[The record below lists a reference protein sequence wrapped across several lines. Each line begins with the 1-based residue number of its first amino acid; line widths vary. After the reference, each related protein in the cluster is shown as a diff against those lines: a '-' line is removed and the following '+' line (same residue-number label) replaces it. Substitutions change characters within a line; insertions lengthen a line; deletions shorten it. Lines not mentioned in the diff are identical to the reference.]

1 VSRQPISTCA
11 QGSGASP
18 SPRKPPGSKRSRS
31 AKANRDA
38 SVSSDERGASRS
50 TPTSQNST
58 VGATGELALSLE
70 DSPANQ
76 RAEPGNNSARMM
88 TAGSGMKVSA
98 FLPNHG
104 RMALF
109 SRTLLGS
116 SIWRS
121 TEYLLRW
128 QVMGVPRVIA
138 ETYLLVQD
146 EQSSTRSWQK
156 FERSITR
163 SSHLLFRLAPWTAPS
178 SGSDSGLSDSW
189 PTPTSDADRNR
200 TKPYAQGGTPLNML
214 VNLWPSPQARDE
226 KGQTQNADRP
236 DAVPNL
242 VHGTWPTPRAEDSE
256 STGAHRGKPDTLTSA
271 AKATWAAPT
280 ATDQTRSTPE
290 TDDDKRARGANPGKS
305 LIDQIATATWPTPQA
320 HQGPNKGEN
329 RGALHGGKRPRI
341 TPQNP
346 GELIKAWP
354 TPRNNTG
361 EDESTRHLSV
371 GGAIRS
377 WPTPNASD
385 GSGGASDPTT
395 RKKNEAG
402 VKHSTQLPDYIGSP
416 TSGPLAAMGSFVERL
431 TNLSMWLMGYTA
443 QYLRHWETRS
453 SRKPRSQ
460 SSTPCA
466 PT

>member
-1 VSRQPISTCA
+1 
-11 QGSGASP
+11 
-18 SPRKPPGSKRSRS
+18 
-31 AKANRDA
+31 
-38 SVSSDERGASRS
+38 
-50 TPTSQNST
+50 
-58 VGATGELALSLE
+58 
-70 DSPANQ
+70 
-76 RAEPGNNSARMM
+76 
-88 TAGSGMKVSA
+88 MKVCA
-98 FLPNHG
+98 FLPSHG
-104 RMALF
+104 RIALF

-128 QVMGVPRVIA
+128 QVMGVPRVIS
-138 ETYLLVQD
+138 ETYLLAQD
-146 EQSSTRSWQK
+146 EPSSTPYWRK

-163 SSHLLFRLAPWTAPS
+163 SSHLLFRLAPWTAPNS
-178 SGSDSGLSDSW
+178 ESDSGSSDSW

-242 VHGTWPTPRAEDSE
+242 V
-256 STGAHRGKPDTLTSA
+256 RG
-271 AKATWAAPT
+271 TWAAPT

-416 TSGPLAAMGSFVERL
+416 TSGPLAAMTSFVERL
-431 TNLSMWLMGYTA
+431 LTLSAWLMGYGTEYLSQWERRTA
-443 QYLRHWETRS
+443 RS
-453 SRKPRSQ
+453 SLRSA
-460 SSTPCA
+460 TPSCLK
-466 PT
+466 

>member
-1 VSRQPISTCA
+1 
-11 QGSGASP
+11 
-18 SPRKPPGSKRSRS
+18 
-31 AKANRDA
+31 
-38 SVSSDERGASRS
+38 
-50 TPTSQNST
+50 
-58 VGATGELALSLE
+58 
-70 DSPANQ
+70 
-76 RAEPGNNSARMM
+76 
-88 TAGSGMKVSA
+88 
-98 FLPNHG
+98 
-104 RMALF
+104 
-109 SRTLLGS
+109 
-116 SIWRS
+116 
-121 TEYLLRW
+121 
-128 QVMGVPRVIA
+128 VMGVPRVIS

-163 SSHLLFRLAPWTAPS
+163 SSHLLFRLAPWTPRNS
-178 SGSDSGLSDSW
+178 ESDSGLSDSW
-189 PTPTSDADRNR
+189 PTPTSDADRR

-242 VHGTWPTPRAEDSE
+242 V
-256 STGAHRGKPDTLTSA
+256 RG
-271 AKATWAAPT
+271 TWAAPT

-290 TDDDKRARGANPGKS
+290 TDEDKKARGANPGKS

-431 TNLSMWLMGYTA
+431 SNLSMWLMGYTA

>member
-1 VSRQPISTCA
+1 
-11 QGSGASP
+11 
-18 SPRKPPGSKRSRS
+18 
-31 AKANRDA
+31 
-38 SVSSDERGASRS
+38 
-50 TPTSQNST
+50 
-58 VGATGELALSLE
+58 
-70 DSPANQ
+70 
-76 RAEPGNNSARMM
+76 M
-88 TAGSGMKVSA
+88 TAGSGTKLFA

-104 RMALF
+104 RIALF

-128 QVMGVPRVIA
+128 QVMGVPRVIS
-138 ETYLLVQD
+138 ETYLLAQD
-146 EQSSTRSWQK
+146 EPSSTPYWRK
-156 FERSITR
+156 FERTVTR
-163 SSHLLFRLAPWTAPS
+163 SSLLLFRLAPWTARNS
-178 SGSDSGLSDSW
+178 ESASGLSDSW

-200 TKPYAQGGTPLNML
+200 TVPYAQGGTPLNML

-242 VHGTWPTPRAEDSE
+242 V
-256 STGAHRGKPDTLTSA
+256 RG
-271 AKATWAAPT
+271 TWAAPT

-329 RGALHGGKRPRI
+329 RGALHGGIRPRI

-385 GSGGASDPTT
+385 GSGGASDPTS
-395 RKKNEAG
+395 RKMSEAG

-416 TSGPLAAMGSFVERL
+416 TSGPLAAMTSFVER
-431 TNLSMWLMGYTA
+431 
-443 QYLRHWETRS
+443 
-453 SRKPRSQ
+453 
-460 SSTPCA
+460 

>member
-1 VSRQPISTCA
+1 VRARPISTCS
-11 QGSGASP
+11 QDSEASR
-18 SPRKPPGSKRSRS
+18 SPRKPPASKRSPC
-31 AKANRDA
+31 AKKSRAA
-38 SVSSDERGASRS
+38 SGSSEKHGGSRS
-50 TPTSQNST
+50 TPTSQSST
-58 VGATGELALSLE
+58 GDDTGAFPFLLA
-70 DSPANQ
+70 DHPASQ
-76 RAEPGNNSARMM
+76 PAEPGNKAARMM
-88 TAGSGMKVSA
+88 TAGSGTKLFA

-104 RMALF
+104 RIALF

-128 QVMGVPRVIA
+128 QVMGVPRVIS
-138 ETYLLVQD
+138 ETYLLAQD
-146 EQSSTRSWQK
+146 EPSSTPYWRK
-156 FERSITR
+156 FERTVTR
-163 SSHLLFRLAPWTAPS
+163 SSLLLFRLAPWTARNS
-178 SGSDSGLSDSW
+178 ESASGLSDSW

-200 TKPYAQGGTPLNML
+200 TVPYAQGGTPLNML

-242 VHGTWPTPRAEDSE
+242 V
-256 STGAHRGKPDTLTSA
+256 RG
-271 AKATWAAPT
+271 TWAAPT

-329 RGALHGGKRPRI
+329 RGALHGGIRPRI

-385 GSGGASDPTT
+385 GSGGASDPTS
-395 RKKNEAG
+395 RKMSEAG

-416 TSGPLAAMGSFVERL
+416 TSGPLAAMTSFVERL

-443 QYLRHWETRS
+443 QYLRHWEMRS

-460 SSTPCA
+460 SSA
-466 PT
+466 PSGPT